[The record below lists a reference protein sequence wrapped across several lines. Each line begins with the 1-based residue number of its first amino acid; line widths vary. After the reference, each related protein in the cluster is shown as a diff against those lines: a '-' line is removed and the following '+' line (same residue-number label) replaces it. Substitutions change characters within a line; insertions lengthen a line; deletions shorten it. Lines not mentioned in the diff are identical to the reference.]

1 MRITSFLVATLAT
14 LVTAAEQ
21 STQSTTHRPYLGAG
35 FSWASRV
42 PNYQSTA
49 ASVAGIT
56 SHLTTYEISCLT
68 NAPKSVCNIETPWTL
83 IQGSTTFSF
92 TGKYTASTTASVGT
106 VTVDREFD
114 CSFTSTSRSAS
125 CSFEYHITGSHNG
138 ASYSTSTSSS
148 TSSLPTE
155 SMKYSS
161 LLITGGIA
169 KITSAQSTSTTGA
182 ANPTAKAMITGAPMG
197 AAAAVA
203 IAAML

>member
-1 MRITSFLVATLAT
+1 MRITSFLVAALAT
-14 LVTAAEQ
+14 VVSAATQ
-21 STQSTTHRPYLGAG
+21 SASTTHRPTLGAG
-35 FSWASRV
+35 FKWASKI
-42 PNYQSTA
+42 PDYQSTA

-56 SHLTTYEISCLT
+56 SGLTTYEISCLT

-83 IQGSTTFSF
+83 VQGSTTFSF
-92 TGKYTASTTASVGT
+92 TGKYTASTSASVGT
-106 VTVDREFD
+106 VTVDREFE

-125 CSFEYHITGSHNG
+125 CSFEYHITGSHSG
-138 ASYSTSTSSS
+138 TSYSTSTSTS

>member
-1 MRITSFLVATLAT
+1 MRITSFLVAALAT
-14 LVTAAEQ
+14 VVSAATQ
-21 STQSTTHRPYLGAG
+21 SASTTHRPTLGAG
-35 FSWASRV
+35 FKWASKI
-42 PNYQSTA
+42 PDYQSTA

-56 SHLTTYEISCLT
+56 SGLTTYEISCLT

-83 IQGSTTFSF
+83 VQGSTTFSF
-92 TGKYTASTTASVGT
+92 TGKYTASTSASVGT
-106 VTVDREFD
+106 VTVDREFE
-114 CSFTSTSRSAS
+114 CSFTSTSSG
-125 CSFEYHITGSHNG
+125 T
-138 ASYSTSTSSS
+138 SYSTSTSTS